1 MPQQPPALP
10 PDIPGTDADDLAY
23 IAQYATVPLLRA
35 RYPLYFLLSGL
46 ATIFTSIAAGILLS
60 IGADDLPE
68 DARRERYAHAF
79 SICSAGMAAAATL
92 IGIGSTAL
100 QSSNGSDS
108 PQPIHRPYPVP
119 PLQYPPQEMAGASP
133 DAGLWEERS
142 RGNDPEEP
150 EGRPMGFH
158 LPAEEIVDIRF
169 DPIGQR
175 QAMDIFEFEDPES
188 FGAEL
193 S

>member
-1 MPQQPPALP
+1 MPQQLPALP
-10 PDIPGTDADDLAY
+10 PDIPGTEADDLAY
-23 IAQYATVPLLRA
+23 VAQYATVPLLRA

-46 ATIFTSIAAGILLS
+46 AMASTSMLAGIVLS

-79 SICSAGMAAAATL
+79 SICSVGMGAAATL

-100 QSSNGSDS
+100 QSNNGDI
-108 PQPIHRPYPVP
+108 PQSIRRPYLVPPPPPVP
-119 PLQYPPQEMAGASP
+119 NNTSP
-133 DAGLWEERS
+133 DIGLWEEQKD
-142 RGNDPEEP
+142 GDEP
-150 EGRPMGFH
+150 SARLMGFR
-158 LPAEEIVDIRF
+158 LPVEEIVDIRF

-175 QAMDIFEFEDPES
+175 QAIEIFEYLPES
-188 FGAEL
+188 FDAEL